1 MMPRA
6 VYKREDFRPL
16 AVFRPD
22 LVPSDSGLIR
32 TSFTLPDNL
41 TRYIALYSS

>member
-22 LVPSDSGLIR
+22 LVPSDTGR
-32 TSFTLPDNL
+32 VRVSFALPDNL
-41 TRYIALYSS
+41 TRYVILIC